1 MRIIL
6 LLKHFTMKYE
16 GKIYGKVAGK
26 YIEIHTTK
34 DLDESI
40 SNKEK
45 LIAAKKAFSEY
56 VKSEGCSCCRDTE
69 AHEKAAEKIAAAL
82 GFEKYKDGSGFD
94 FYSA

>member
-1 MRIIL
+1 
-6 LLKHFTMKYE
+6 MKYE

-34 DLDESI
+34 DLDASI
-40 SNKEK
+40 ANKER
-45 LIAAKKAFSEY
+45 LIAAKKAFSDY

-82 GFEKYKDGSGFD
+82 GFGKYKDGSGFD
-94 FYSA
+94 FHTV